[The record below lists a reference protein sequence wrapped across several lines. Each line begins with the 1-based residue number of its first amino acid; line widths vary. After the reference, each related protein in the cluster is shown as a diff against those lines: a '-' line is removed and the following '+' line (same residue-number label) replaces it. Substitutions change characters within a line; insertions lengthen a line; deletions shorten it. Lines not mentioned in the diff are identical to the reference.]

1 MRELVLCVDVGSTFT
16 KGVLVDVVS
25 GEVLGTGQHPTTLPD
40 VVVGIAAVRDAIA
53 RALIGAAAKADRG
66 LGEGQV
72 ADGVR
77 VAGIGAAEVEAAEI
91 VACSSAGGGLRLAV
105 VGHERLVTAEAGQRV
120 ALSAGGRVVHLSSG
134 PLDAAAVESLR
145 AARPDLILLAGGT
158 DGGNADVVVHNARR
172 LGIARLPVPVVLACN
187 RDAADAAAHELRRR
201 GRTVTIA
208 GNVLPRIGTLEPG
221 PAREAIRQAFLRHV
235 IGGKGLSR
243 KGSRINGRSF
253 AQLVSAPT
261 PDAVL
266 TGVEVLAGGRGLLM
280 VDVGGATTDVYSV
293 VPAEEAGERP
303 ETGAG
308 QGAAGDWVSARTVEG
323 DLGVRSGAVGV
334 VEAALAEGLIELE
347 QAQEL
352 RQYAL
357 GLVEE
362 APAPGS
368 SERPVVRVPV
378 WESPGQVGQ
387 SGDGDGDGDGEG
399 DRQSGSAGRQLGSA
413 GRQSGSP
420 EGQSGSPER
429 QPGSSD
435 QQSGS
440 LARGDQA
447 LDRQL
452 AQLAVLIAV
461 RRHGRPTRPGSP
473 PRPLRRI
480 GLVVGSGGVLRHADT
495 KGRTDVLKPLFA
507 DHAGGWAVPEKATAA
522 VDVRYTL
529 FAAGL
534 LHDRLSPEA
543 ARRLASA
550 GLHPG
555 PEHPG

>member
-1 MRELVLCVDVGSTFT
+1 MCVDVGSTFT

-145 AARPDLILLAGGT
+145 AARPDLILLTGGT

-308 QGAAGDWVSARTVEG
+308 QWAAGDWFSARTVEG

-362 APAPGS
+362 APAPS
-368 SERPVVRVPV
+368 SSGQPGDGVQV

-387 SGDGDGDGDGEG
+387 SGRGD
-399 DRQSGSAGRQLGSA
+399 
-413 GRQSGSP
+413 
-420 EGQSGSPER
+420 
-429 QPGSSD
+429 SD

-440 LARGDQA
+440 LGRGDQA